1 MCICACVDTYI
12 VSIWAS
18 LVAQMVKNLPAMQ
31 ETWVPSLGREDLLE
45 EGTATHSKC
54 YCLENPHG
62 RGDRQTTVH
71 SVAKSWTQLK

>member
-12 VSIWAS
+12 VSVWAS

-31 ETWVPSLGREDLLE
+31 ETWVPSLGREDPLE

-71 SVAKSWTQLK
+71 SAAKSRTQLK